1 MRFEAKA
8 ALAVGILLPVL
19 ETCRRGL
26 AEWAADFTT
35 MITDY
40 FGGALLLLAAWAA
53 YKDRRW
59 AAPFL
64 LLSWGWVAGML
75 INSFADQLEG
85 TVRGTIDEPHNALV
99 LAVKFLL
106 SAIAAAALVA
116 SFRRLLS
123 SPPGRQPS

>member
-26 AEWAADFTT
+26 DEWGIDFTT

-40 FGGALLLLAAWAA
+40 FGGALLLVAARAA

-59 AAPFL
+59 AGPFL

-85 TVRGTIDEPHNALV
+85 TFRGTIDEPHNALV
-99 LAVKFLL
+99 LAVKLLL

-116 SFRRLLS
+116 CFRQLS
-123 SPPGRQPS
+123 GSRASKQSP

>member
-40 FGGALLLLAAWAA
+40 FGGALLLAAAWAA

-64 LLSWGWVAGML
+64 LLAWGWVAGML
-75 INSFADQLEG
+75 INSFADQVEG
-85 TVRGTIDEPHNALV
+85 TVRGTIGEPHNALV

-106 SAIAAAALVA
+106 SAVAAAALTA
-116 SFRRLLS
+116 SFRRVLGS
-123 SPPGRQPS
+123 RPDNQPS